1 MKCSQLDTL
10 DLAKAYAKA
19 VNDTGGEE
27 VTIDDLAPH
36 LKETGSSC
44 GPCPAMLPLARKA
57 FAKHRDELGFSADA
71 TKDDAAQTAYDQSD
85 IPHVPK
91 V

>member
-19 VNDTGGEE
+19 VNDIGGGE
-27 VTIDDLAPH
+27 VNIDDLAPH

-57 FAKHRDELGFSADA
+57 FAKHKDELGFRADA
-71 TKDDAAQTAYDQSD
+71 IKDDAAQTAYDQSD